1 MIHELLRRQ
10 FGVVSREQ
18 ARAEGLSDSAI
29 GRLMAKGEWE
39 RVHRGVFRHCVVGPS
54 WEGDV
59 IAAALATDG
68 IASHRTAAR
77 LWGLEGFGRW
87 KPEMTIRRGSRRRRD
102 GVIVHESTQFD
113 RRDAVVRSGIV
124 CTGIERTILDL
135 GAVLRP
141 LALEKASESALRQ
154 RLTTW
159 PRLHQCLNG
168 HSRRGRD
175 GCGVLRALLE
185 RRYGD
190 PVVPLSTWS
199 RDVANRLYDT
209 ALPKPLLE
217 YRITDAFGQLILQ
230 VDLAFPIEKV
240 AIELDS
246 IAFHLGRSA
255 FERDKRVRNELRRL
269 GWVVL
274 EVTWKQWEENPHQ
287 VMRVIADTLA
297 RQGSDAPTRWAM

>member
-1 MIHELLRRQ
+1 
-10 FGVVSREQ
+10 
-18 ARAEGLSDSAI
+18 
-29 GRLMAKGEWE
+29 
-39 RVHRGVFRHCVVGPS
+39 
-54 WEGDV
+54 
-59 IAAALATDG
+59 
-68 IASHRTAAR
+68 
-77 LWGLEGFGRW
+77 
-87 KPEMTIRRGSRRRRD
+87 
-102 GVIVHESTQFD
+102 VIVHESTQFD

-135 GAVLRP
+135 GSVLC
-141 LALEKASESALRQ
+141 LLTLEKVSESALRQ

-159 PRLHQCLNG
+159 PRLHQCLNR

-185 RRYGD
+185 HRYGD

-209 ALPKPLLE
+209 ALPKPMLE

-240 AIELDS
+240 AIELNS
-246 IAFHLGRSA
+246 ITFHLGSSA
-255 FERDKRVRNELRRL
+255 FERDKRVRNDLRRL

-274 EVTWKQWEENPHQ
+274 EVTWKQWEENPRQ
-287 VMRVIADTLA
+287 VTSVIADTLS
-297 RQGSDAPTRWAM
+297 RQSSAALTRWAI